1 VQVRRGLTAALALA
15 LVACSTDSTAA
26 PSTSAAESTIV
37 DSTPSEPTTTHAH
50 TSTSA
55 STVLVAEGQSV
66 DDLPPQLSIADLSG
80 DAPCV
85 MGEVPV
91 DGQTTFVTE
100 GRLWALNSDGAVS
113 CLADLDGRN
122 PSWISWSPDGDEVLV
137 GPDTVLRNDGQF
149 VSTGYFPDNRS
160 LRWSYPTGK
169 ALIAPNAE
177 TGHLIWRNAHDSAER
192 IDVSFAERTTTAAYH
207 PAGKHIAAA
216 GIGSDGAGEG
226 VFIASNRGANM
237 QRIGQIEAGEVSDLS
252 FEENG
257 NSIVFLHHHPDGVDE
272 VHRYD
277 LAAGFLESIETYGD
291 AGVADLV
298 ASPVD
303 QGAIAWAVNRSTISG
318 QLVVQTGPTVPSARA
333 AMPTEHLPRPL
344 SWLPARR
351 LLVAS
356 HAVGAAPD
364 ATFDLWQW
372 SAGATTHVIDGV
384 SAAAARTVHGPYL
397 ELNIILGSGFG

>member
-1 VQVRRGLTAALALA
+1 MNA
-15 LVACSTDSTAA
+15 
-26 PSTSAAESTIV
+26 
-37 DSTPSEPTTTHAH
+37 
-50 TSTSA
+50 
-55 STVLVAEGQSV
+55 
-66 DDLPPQLSIADLSG
+66 
-80 DAPCV
+80 
-85 MGEVPV
+85 
-91 DGQTTFVTE
+91 
-100 GRLWALNSDGAVS
+100 RLWAVDEAGTVS

-137 GPDTVLRNDGQF
+137 GPDTVLRNDGRF

-216 GIGSDGAGEG
+216 GIGNDGAGEG

-257 NSIVFLHHHPDGVDE
+257 NSIVFLHHHPDGLAE

-277 LAAGFLESIETYGD
+277 LAAGFLESRASYPD
-291 AGVADLV
+291 ATVADLV
-298 ASPVD
+298 SSPVD
-303 QGAIAWAVNRSTISG
+303 QGAIAWSVTRSTVSSELMVEPDPTSG
-318 QLVVQTGPTVPSARA
+318 PLRA
-333 AMPTEHLPRPL
+333 TMPTERHAQPL
-344 SWLPARR
+344 SWLPDHR
-351 LLVAS
+351 LLVAVHDVAPS
-356 HAVGAAPD
+356 PD
-364 ATFDLWQW
+364 AAFDLWQW
-372 SAGATTHVIDGV
+372 SAGGTTHIIDGV
-384 SAAAARTVHGPYL
+384 SAAAARAVHGPYL
-397 ELNIILGSGFG
+397 ELNIIVGSGFG

>member
-1 VQVRRGLTAALALA
+1 

-26 PSTSAAESTIV
+26 PTTAA
-37 DSTPSEPTTTHAH
+37 PTTAAPTTAVAT
-50 TSTSA
+50 TSTHVHPSTTSSA
-55 STVLVAEGQSV
+55 TPTTDGHSV
-66 DDLPPQLSIADLSG
+66 DGLDAQLSVADLPTA
-80 DAPCV
+80 APCA
-85 MGEVPV
+85 MGDVPV
-91 DGQTTFVTE
+91 DGQTTFVVN
-100 GRLWALNSDGAVS
+100 GRLWGLDSDGSVA

-137 GPDTVLRNDGQF
+137 GPDTVLRNDGRF
-149 VSTGYFPDNRS
+149 VSSGYFPDNRS

-177 TGHLIWRNAHDSAER
+177 TGHLIWRNAHDNTER

-272 VHRYD
+272 VHRFD
-277 LAAGFLESIETYGD
+277 LAAGFLESIDTYTD
-291 AGVADLV
+291 AAVADLV
-298 ASPVD
+298 SSPVD
-303 QGAIAWAVNRSTISG
+303 QGANAWSVARSTVSG
-318 QLVVQTGPTVPSARA
+318 ELVVQVGPVVPAVRA
-333 AMPTEHLPRPL
+333 EMPAEHLPQPL
-344 SWLPARR
+344 SWLPMRR

-356 HAVGAAPD
+356 HPVGAAPD
-364 ATFDLWQW
+364 AAFDLWQW
-372 SAGATTHVIDGV
+372 STGATTHVIDGV

-397 ELNIILGSGFG
+397 ELNIIVGSGFG